1 MFHRLRIPLC
11 HTNDSNPP
19 QTMGTVL
26 DQPYQVRV
34 TVPIWRTPSASPR
47 NSSAP
52 ISAIP
57 LQSLTS
63 PPPLDSRFGLCSG
76 FSATHMA
83 TLQCSFCSIYA
94 YKQRAK
100 LSCAAMLLRSGT
112 WQRSFCFQSKPFFK
126 TLPQD
131 SQMHSLAGHP
141 ATPTK
146 RCSYPIRPES
156 IIGCTL
162 VEKIVKMR
170 DDRIPVDKYHRI
182 GRRLVRNGNSVG

>member
-11 HTNDSNPP
+11 HTNDSHPP

-34 TVPIWRTPSASPR
+34 TVPVWRTPSASPR

-100 LSCAAMLLRSGT
+100 SSCAAMLLRSGT
-112 WQRSFCFQSKPFFK
+112 WQRSFCFPIQAVFQNFTARFTDAFPRRTSGNTNK
-126 TLPQD
+126 TLLLSNQARINNRL
-131 SQMHSLAGHP
+131 HSCRENRENA
-141 ATPTK
+141 
-146 RCSYPIRPES
+146 R
-156 IIGCTL
+156 
-162 VEKIVKMR
+162 
-170 DDRIPVDKYHRI
+170 
-182 GRRLVRNGNSVG
+182 